1 MKLKRTWSSI
11 ITLVVT
17 LLIGMSILPLQSV
30 EASEEQEETY
40 IIGMDQTFTPF
51 TFIDL
56 DGEPTGI
63 EIDIVKAIA
72 EDQGFDFQIQAFS
85 FSAALQAL
93 ETNQIDGMVAGMA
106 KTPEREESFDFSESY
121 FSFGN
126 QFAVP
131 PESSIETVEDL
142 QGATIS
148 TKTGSTG
155 LIIAQEM
162 QDEYDFEL
170 LTFEDSANMYE
181 AVMGGNADAVIEM
194 SAVMQ
199 FAISTG
205 QVELRQIGEDINPN
219 DVAFAVNGGQNEEL
233 LSMFNAG
240 LENIIEDGTYD
251 EIVDSYLG
259 EEALEEG
266 LGTTWSDVLVALL
279 NGLWTTI
286 WVAFVSIVIASIIGL
301 IFGLMRVSENKLLKF
316 LADIYIYAMRG
327 IPMIVFSFFIFFG
340 VAQWFDVNFTPEV
353 AGIAALSIN
362 TGAYI
367 AEIVRGGI
375 QGVPQGQP
383 EAARSLG
390 MPSSLTMR
398 KIILP
403 QAVKSM
409 TPSLVNQF
417 ILALKNTSILSVIGM
432 VELTM
437 AGQIMIA
444 RTYQSGN
451 IWLAVGIMYIV
462 LITILTKISERI
474 EANMNRI

>member
-1 MKLKRTWSSI
+1 MNMEKTWKKI
-11 ITLVVT
+11 LAFVATV
-17 LLIGMSILPLQSV
+17 LIGWLTIPSGIL
-30 EASEEQEETY
+30 ASETNDDPY

-51 TFIDL
+51 TFIDV
-56 DGEPTGI
+56 DGEPAGI
-63 EIDIVKAIA
+63 EIDIVDAIA
-72 EDQGFDFQIQAFS
+72 EDQGFDYRFQIFS

-93 ETNQIDGMVAGMA
+93 ESNQIDGMVAGMA
-106 KTPEREESFDFSESY
+106 KTPEREQSFDFSEAY

-126 QFAVP
+126 QFAVLP
-131 PESSIETVEDL
+131 DSAIETVEDL
-142 QGATIS
+142 EGATIS

-162 QDEYDFEL
+162 AEEYGFNL

-181 AVMGGNADAVIEM
+181 AVMGGQADAVIEM

-205 QVELRQIGEDINPN
+205 QIELRQIGEDINPN
-219 DVAFAVNGGQNEEL
+219 DVAFAVNGGQNAEL
-233 LSMFNAG
+233 LEMFNEG
-240 LENIIEDGTYD
+240 LANIQENGIYD
-251 EIVDSYLG
+251 EIVDTYLG
-259 EEALEEG
+259 EEAMEQG
-266 LGTTWSDVLVALL
+266 LTTTFSDVMRALL

-286 WVAFVSIVIASIIGL
+286 WISVVSIAIATVIGL
-301 IFGLMRVSENKLLKF
+301 IFGLMRVSDNKVIKF
-316 LADIYIYAMRG
+316 ISDIYVYAMRG
-327 IPMIVFSFFIFFG
+327 IPMIVFAFFVYFG
-340 VAQWFDVNFTPEV
+340 VSQWFNANLTPEV

-375 QGVPQGQP
+375 QGVPVGQA

-390 MPSSLTMR
+390 MKPSLTMN

-403 QAVKSM
+403 QAIRAMV
-409 TPSLVNQF
+409 PSLVNQF

-451 IWLAVGIMYIV
+451 IWLLVGIMYII
-462 LITILTKISERI
+462 LITVLTKISERI
-474 EANMNRI
+474 EANMK

>member
-1 MKLKRTWSSI
+1 MNPKKNWKKYLV
-11 ITLVVT
+11 LVVT
-17 LLIGMSILPLQSV
+17 LLFGVSIAAPSV
-30 EASEEQEETY
+30 IASGTEEDPY

-51 TFIDL
+51 TFIDV
-56 DGEPTGI
+56 DGEPAGI
-63 EIDIVKAIA
+63 EVDIVEAVA
-72 EDQGFDFQIQAFS
+72 EDQGFHYQFQVFS

-93 ETNQIDGMVAGMA
+93 ESGQIDGMVAGMA
-106 KTPEREESFDFSESY
+106 VTPERAANFDFSTPY

-131 PESSIETVEDL
+131 PESPIETVEDL
-142 QGATIS
+142 HGATVS

-155 LIIAQEM
+155 LQIAQDM
-162 QDEYDFEL
+162 QDEYDFNI

-181 AVMGGNADAVIEM
+181 AVMGGQADTVLEM

-205 QVELRQIGEDINPN
+205 QVELRQIGDDINPN
-219 DVAFAVNGGQNEEL
+219 DVAFAVNGGENQEL
-233 LSMFNAG
+233 LEMFNAG
-240 LENIIEDGTYD
+240 LENIMADGTYD
-251 EIVDSYLG
+251 EIVDRYLS
-259 EEALEEG
+259 EEAMEEG
-266 LGTTWSDVLVALL
+266 LTTTFGDVMRALL

-286 WVAFVSIVIASIIGL
+286 WVSFVSIAIAAVIGL
-301 IFGLMRVSENKLLKF
+301 IFGLMRVSENRIVKMI
-316 LADIYIYAMRG
+316 ADIYIYAMRG
-327 IPMIVFSFFIFFG
+327 VPMIVFAFFVYFG
-340 VAQWFDVNFTPEV
+340 VSQWFNANLTPEV

-375 QGVPQGQP
+375 QGVPRGQS

-390 MPSSLTMR
+390 MKPSLTMR
-398 KIILP
+398 KIVLP
-403 QAVKSM
+403 QAVRAM
-409 TPSLVNQF
+409 VPSLVNQF
-417 ILALKNTSILSVIGM
+417 ILALKNSSILSVIGM

-451 IWLAVGIMYIV
+451 IWLLVGLMYIV
-462 LITILTKISERI
+462 LITILTKLSERI
-474 EANMNRI
+474 EANMLTNG

>member
-1 MKLKRTWSSI
+1 MNKNKTWKKILAFVAMVSI
-11 ITLVVT
+11 GWLATANP
-17 LLIGMSILPLQSV
+17 IL
-30 EASEEQEETY
+30 ASDTNDDPY

-51 TFIDL
+51 TFIDV
-56 DGEPTGI
+56 DGEPAGI
-63 EIDIVKAIA
+63 EIDLVKAIA
-72 EDQGFDFQIQAFS
+72 EDQGFDYRFQVFS

-93 ETNQIDGMVAGMA
+93 ESNQIDGMVAGMA
-106 KTPEREESFDFSESY
+106 KTPEREESFDFSEAY

-126 QFAVP
+126 QFAVLP
-131 PESSIETVEDL
+131 DSPIEEVEDL
-142 QGATIS
+142 RGATIS

-162 QDEYDFEL
+162 AEEYDFNL

-181 AVMGGNADAVIEM
+181 AVMGGQADAVIEM

-205 QVELRQIGEDINPN
+205 QVELKQIGEDINPN
-219 DVAFAVNGGQNEEL
+219 DVAFAVNGGQNSEL
-233 LSMFNAG
+233 LEMFNQG
-240 LENIIEDGTYD
+240 LENIQENGVYD
-251 EIVDSYLG
+251 EIVERYLG
-259 EEALEEG
+259 EEAMEEG
-266 LGTTWSDVLVALL
+266 LTTTFSDVMRALL

-286 WVAFVSIVIASIIGL
+286 WISVVSIAIATVIGL
-301 IFGLMRVSENKLLKF
+301 VFGLMRVSENKLVKF
-316 LADIYIYAMRG
+316 IADIYIYAMRG
-327 IPMIVFSFFIFFG
+327 IPMIVFAFFVYFG
-340 VAQWFDVNFTPEV
+340 VSQWFNANLSPEV

-375 QGVPQGQP
+375 QGVPKGQA

-390 MPSSLTMR
+390 MKPSLTMK

-403 QAVKSM
+403 QAIRSM
-409 TPSLVNQF
+409 VPSLVNQF

-451 IWLAVGIMYIV
+451 IWLLVGMMYII
-462 LITILTKISERI
+462 LITVLTKLSERI
-474 EANMNRI
+474 EANMK

>member
-1 MKLKRTWSSI
+1 MKRKKTWGRI
-11 ITLVVT
+11 LAFLATV
-17 LLIGMSILPLQSV
+17 LIGLTSLPNV
-30 EASEEQEETY
+30 IYASGTEDDPY

-51 TFIDL
+51 TFIDV
-56 DGEPTGI
+56 DGEPAGI
-63 EIDIVKAIA
+63 EIDIVDAVAK
-72 EDQGFDFQIQAFS
+72 DQGFEYRFQVFS

-93 ETNQIDGMVAGMA
+93 ESNQIDGMVAGMA
-106 KTPEREESFDFSESY
+106 KTPEREQSFDFSEAY

-126 QFAVP
+126 QFAVLP
-131 PESSIETVEDL
+131 DSPIETVEDL

-155 LIIAQEM
+155 LIIAQDMAE
-162 QDEYDFEL
+162 EYDFNL

-181 AVMGGNADAVIEM
+181 AVMGGQADAVIEM

-219 DVAFAVNGGQNEEL
+219 DVAFAVNGGQNAEL
-233 LSMFNAG
+233 LEMFDRG
-240 LENIIEDGTYD
+240 LANIQENGVYD
-251 EIVDSYLG
+251 EIVNRYLS
-259 EEALEEG
+259 EEAMEEG
-266 LGTTWSDVLVALL
+266 LSTTFSDIMRALF

-286 WVAFVSIVIASIIGL
+286 WVSVVSLAIATILGL
-301 IFGLMRVSENKLLKF
+301 IFGLMRVSDNKFVKF
-316 LADIYIYAMRG
+316 ISDIYVYAMRG
-327 IPMIVFSFFIFFG
+327 IPMIVFAFFVYFG
-340 VAQWFDVNFTPEV
+340 VSQWFNANLSPEV

-375 QGVPQGQP
+375 QGVPKGQE

-390 MPSSLTMR
+390 MKPSLTMN

-403 QAVKSM
+403 QAIRSM
-409 TPSLVNQF
+409 VPSLVNQF

-451 IWLAVGIMYIV
+451 IWSIVALMYIV
-462 LITILTKISERI
+462 LITLLTKISERI
-474 EANMNRI
+474 ESKML

>member
-1 MKLKRTWSSI
+1 MRRNKFWKSI
-11 ITLVVT
+11 LAIFTM
-17 LLIGMSILPLQSV
+17 LLIGTSILPTLRV
-30 EASEEQEETY
+30 DASEEQDEPF

-56 DGEPTGI
+56 DGEPAGI
-63 EIDIVKAIA
+63 EVDIVTAVA
-72 EDQGFDFQIQAFS
+72 EDQGFDFEFRPFS

-93 ETNQIDGMVAGMA
+93 ESNQIDGMVAGMA
-106 KTPEREESFDFSESY
+106 RTPEREQSFDFSESY

-126 QFAVP
+126 QFAVLP
-131 PESSIETVEDL
+131 DSPIETVEDL

-162 QDEYDFEL
+162 QDEYDLTL

-181 AVMGGNADAVIEM
+181 AVMGGQADAVIEM
-194 SAVMQ
+194 SAVMA

-205 QVELRQIGEDINPN
+205 QVELRQIGDDINPN
-219 DVAFAVNGGQNEEL
+219 EVAFAVNGGRNQEL
-233 LSMFNAG
+233 LAMFDEG

-251 EIVDSYLG
+251 EIVETYLG
-259 EEALEEG
+259 EQAIEEG
-266 LGTTWSDVLVALL
+266 LQTTWSDVMRALF

-286 WVAFVSIVIASIIGL
+286 WVAFVSILIASVIGL
-301 IFGLMRVSENKLLKF
+301 IFGLMRVSGNKALKF
-316 LADIYIYAMRG
+316 IADIYIYAMRG
-327 IPMIVFSFFIFFG
+327 IPMIVFAFFVYFG
-340 VAQWFDVNFTPEV
+340 VSQWLNMNFTPEF

-375 QGVPQGQP
+375 QGVPKGQP

-390 MPSSLTMR
+390 MRPGLTMR

-403 QAVKSM
+403 QALKSM

-417 ILALKNTSILSVIGM
+417 ILAIKNTSILSVIGM

-451 IWLAVGIMYIV
+451 IWLAVGVMYII
-462 LITILTKISERI
+462 LITVLTKISERI
-474 EANMNRI
+474 EANMNNS